1 MVCSRRVA
9 PLLALA
15 DNDWPSEVC
24 AATSAHLTAGA
35 VCMLEYCSRDG
46 TRTERVADYILQ
58 DVLGT
63 GSFGQVVLGV
73 HHKSQERVA
82 IKVLPK
88 DNTDE
93 NAVRRISG
101 EVSTMEKVGAGC
113 PFIVQ
118 LYEVLVGRHHI
129 YLVVE
134 YAAGGEL
141 FKSMFKPENELGPRD
156 IGTPEREQRAR
167 AYFQQLVI
175 GLHWCHK
182 HGVAHRDLKPQNLL
196 LSMNGVLK
204 IADFGLAA
212 SFNPDPGLRVS
223 SRIIIQT
230 MCVSPLYMAPEML
243 CLRNGGSYNAIAT
256 DTWGCGSVLYAMLMG
271 RPPFPASTFNELV
284 GLASRPHIHLR
295 LPEHVPRG
303 LAALIRSMLRVDPK
317 QRYNLLQVAQSPWF
331 QLGLAATLSKTP
343 NFRPP
348 EGMAPVGPPTGVAA
362 AHRSSHGGAL
372 IGVIRRPIWTHSISI
387 LLARRRAR
395 IVASRGMGESGSES
409 HAERRRA
416 SNDVPRAGSLTRRL
430 RAIIMRQLTAVG
442 VSSHAARIN
451 SGPSPSSS
459 FSQERRS
466 RVQVPS
472 GPGLGLAKSQ

>member
-1 MVCSRRVA
+1 
-9 PLLALA
+9 
-15 DNDWPSEVC
+15 
-24 AATSAHLTAGA
+24 
-35 VCMLEYCSRDG
+35 MLEYCSRDG

-141 FKSMFKPENELGPRD
+141 FKSMFKPENELGPLD

-212 SFNPDPGLRVS
+212 SFNPDPALRVS
-223 SRIIIQT
+223 SRSMRQT
-230 MCVSPLYMAPEML
+230 MCGSPLYMAPEML

-303 LAALIRSMLRVDPK
+303 LATLIRAMLRVDPK
-317 QRYNLLQVAQSPWF
+317 QRYNLIQVAQSPWF
-331 QLGLAATLSKTP
+331 QQGLAATLSRTP

-348 EGMAPVGPPTGVAA
+348 KGMAPVSCPATGVAA
-362 AHRSSHGGAL
+362 AHRSPHSGAL
-372 IGVIRRPIWTHSISI
+372 IGVIQRPIWTHSIFI
-387 LLARRRAR
+387 FLGRRRAR
-395 IVASRGMGESGSES
+395 VGTNRAMGESGAES

-416 SNDVPRAGSLTRRL
+416 TNEVRPTAPRAGGLMRRL
-430 RAIIMRQLTAVG
+430 RATIMRQLTAFG
-442 VSSHAARIN
+442 VSSHAARI
-451 SGPSPSSS
+451 SSASPSSS
-459 FSQERRS
+459 YSQERRS
-466 RVQVPS
+466 RVQEPS
-472 GPGLGLAKSQ
+472 GAGLSLAKSEGAMTSLPHVRVPT